1 MSSNVR
7 ICPECNKEFKGY
19 GAISRKDNK
28 TIICPNCG
36 AKQAMK
42 AYIDYYRKTEN
53 NKEEEEYF

>member
-28 TIICPNCG
+28 TIICPECG
-36 AKQAMK
+36 VKQAMED
-42 AYIDYYRKTEN
+42 YIKYFEKSKD
-53 NKEEEEYF
+53 EEEEYF